1 MREFTERQYAVSRRG
16 LLRTAL
22 AGAVTAASGA
32 LLAACGGAAAPT
44 APTAPAATAAAKPTA
59 ATTSTVAASPAAA
72 SPAVSVSGAT
82 MAPVAAAT
90 SAPTITA
97 TSGGTNAA
105 TNATSVPAP
114 SPAGATGNPAS
125 VPTPDANG
133 KVPALAPGVPEAYT
147 KFPTPFKS
155 VAMIPGKGTK
165 VTALIVAYL
174 PPPPPREQNKWWQE
188 LEKRLGITFEPIIQP
203 ADGYPEKLAS
213 ITAGGNFPDLTFLY
227 FDQVPDQYKA
237 IQQGAYTDLTSYLT
251 GDNLKQY
258 PNLALFPQYLWKNSA
273 VSGKL
278 YGVPRANPQVSAQ
291 MIWRKD
297 WAEKFGNPNPKNAD
311 EFADLMTKFTKGD
324 PNGTGKQDSYAI
336 HTIQQ
341 FAFGLSFFSNMFRV
355 PNLWRKNPDGTLTA
369 YLETEEFKNTLA
381 YQKRLYD
388 LGIFHP
394 DTATGNRTQRKDYI
408 TSGKVGIIQDQFTNF
423 AGPNPNGYR
432 DTARKLQNNPKINIT
447 PLVPPGFDGGK
458 PVIDLTAGFSGI
470 PAIPAKVGKDP
481 ERVKE
486 LLRVI
491 NYLAAPFGSEE
502 WIFLN
507 YGIEGV
513 HHTVQADGSRI
524 KTDLGNVEIGDLP
537 NLSNNPPVYYYPTPG
552 DAQEAQIA
560 SRDFLA
566 FGQENPVQTVF
577 SPTNAA
583 KAGILNQMRI
593 DRVDAIVQG
602 RDPLSALDA
611 FIKDWRAAGG
621 DQSRKEYEQALK
633 NGG

>member
-1 MREFTERQYAVSRRG
+1 MRVFTERQRPLSRRG

-22 AGAVTAASGA
+22 AGATAAASGA
-32 LLAACGGAAAPT
+32 LLAACGGAAPA
-44 APTAPAATAAAKPTA
+44 APAATATTVAKPTVATGGTA
-59 ATTSTVAASPAAA
+59 AASTPAVSPAASSA
-72 SPAVSVSGAT
+72 GAT
-82 MAPVAAAT
+82 MAPAAAT
-90 SAPTITA
+90 SAPTGGA
-97 TSGGTNAA
+97 TSAA
-105 TNATSVPAP
+105 TNATSAPAP
-114 SPAGATGNPAS
+114 SSPAAPAAMGS
-125 VPTPDANG
+125 TAPVPTPDANG
-133 KVPALAPGVPEAYT
+133 KVPSLAPGVPDAYT

-155 VAMIPGKGTK
+155 VMMTPGKGSK
-165 VTALIVAYL
+165 VTALIVAYN

-203 ADGYPEKLAS
+203 ADGYPEKLSSIVAS
-213 ITAGGNFPDLTFLY
+213 GSLPDLTFLY
-227 FDQVPDQYKA
+227 FEQVPDQYKA
-237 IQQGAYTDLTSYLT
+237 IQQGAYTDLTSELS
-251 GDNLKQY
+251 GASLKQY
-258 PNLALFPQYLWKNSA
+258 PNLALFPDYLWKNAA

-278 YGVPRANPQVSAQ
+278 YGAPRSLLLTGAQ
-291 MIWRKD
+291 MMWRKD

-369 YLETEEFKNTLA
+369 YLETPEFKNTLA

-408 TSGKVGIIQDQFTNF
+408 TSGKVGMVEDALTSW

-432 DTARKLQNNPKINIT
+432 DTARKLNNNPKINVTTI
-447 PLVPPGFDGGK
+447 VPPGFDGGK
-458 PVIDLTAGFSGI
+458 ATVDLGTGFTGI
-470 PAIPAKVGKDP
+470 AAIPAKVGKDK

-486 LLRVI
+486 LMRVI
-491 NYLAAPFGSEE
+491 DYFAAPFGSEE
-502 WIFLN
+502 WVFLN
-507 YGIEGV
+507 YGLEGI
-513 HHTVQADGSRI
+513 HHMKQPDGSLL
-524 KTDLGNVEIGDLP
+524 KTDLGVQEIGDLN
-537 NLSNNPPVYYYPTPG
+537 NLCGPLTTYWWPVPG

-560 SRDFLA
+560 VRDILA
-566 FGQENPVQTVF
+566 LGQENPVQSIF

-593 DRVDAIVQG
+593 DRVGNIVTG
-602 RDPLSALDA
+602 RDPLSALDT

-621 DQSRKEYEQALK
+621 DAARKEYEQGLK

>member
-1 MREFTERQYAVSRRG
+1 MHIFTRQRAPLGRREI
-16 LLRTAL
+16 LRFAL
-22 AGAVTAASGA
+22 AGAATAAGGA
-32 LLAACGGAAAPT
+32 VLAACGSDAVPT
-44 APTAPAATAAAKPTA
+44 ATVVATTAAKPTTSAGATTVSSA
-59 ATTSTVAASPAAA
+59 ATP
-72 SPAVSVSGAT
+72 
-82 MAPVAAAT
+82 
-90 SAPTITA
+90 
-97 TSGGTNAA
+97 A
-105 TNATSVPAP
+105 TNATTSATM
-114 SPAGATGNPAS
+114 SGTMSATGTTGATGAAATTGS
-125 VPTPDANG
+125 GATVALPTPDATG
-133 KVPALAPGVPEAYT
+133 KIAALAPGVPEAYT
-147 KFPTPFKS
+147 KFPAPFKS
-155 VAMIPGKGTK
+155 VTMIPGKGTK

-174 PPPPPREQNKWWQE
+174 PPPPARDQNKWWQE
-188 LEKRLGITFEPIIQP
+188 FEKRLGITFEPIMQP

-227 FDQVPDQYKA
+227 FDQVPDQYKV

-251 GDNLKQY
+251 GENLKQF
-258 PNLALFPQYLWKNSA
+258 PNLALFPQYLWKNVA
-273 VSGKL
+273 LSGKI
-278 YGVPRANPQVSAQ
+278 YGVPRPNPQVSAQ

-311 EFADLMTKFTKGD
+311 EFYDLMVKFTKGD
-324 PNGTGKQDSYAI
+324 PNGTGKQDSFAI
-336 HTIQQ
+336 HTIAQ

-355 PNLWRKNPDGTLTA
+355 PNLWRKNPDGKLTA

-381 YQKRLYD
+381 FQKRLYD
-388 LGIFHP
+388 AGIFHP

-423 AGPNPNGYR
+423 AGANPNGYR
-432 DTARKLQNNPKINIT
+432 DTARKLQNNPKINIS

-458 PVIDLTAGFSGI
+458 ATVDLTAGFSGI

-513 HHTVQADGSRI
+513 HHTVQADGIRV

-537 NLSNNPPVYYYPTPG
+537 NLSNNAPVYYYPLPG
-552 DAQEAQIA
+552 DAQEAQVA

-566 FGQENPVQTVF
+566 LGQENPAQTLF

-583 KAGILNQMRI
+583 KAGVLNQMRI

-602 RDPLSALDA
+602 RDPLSALDG

-621 DQSRKEYEQALK
+621 DQVRTEFEQALK
-633 NGG
+633 NG

>member
-1 MREFTERQYAVSRRG
+1 MRVVTERQYAMSRRG
-16 LLRTAL
+16 LLRTTL
-22 AGAVTAASGA
+22 AGAATAASGA

-44 APTAPAATAAAKPTA
+44 APAATPTAAKPTM
-59 ATTSTVAASPAAA
+59 ATTGVAAASPAATAPAA
-72 SPAVSVSGAT
+72 SGISVT
-82 MAPVAAAT
+82 TAPAAAVT
-90 SAPTITA
+90 SAPTSGA
-97 TSGGTNAA
+97 TTAA
-105 TNATSVPAP
+105 TNVSAVPAS
-114 SPAGATGNPAS
+114 SPAGATGNTAS

-147 KFPTPFKS
+147 KFPAPFKS

-188 LEKRLGITFEPIIQP
+188 MEKRLGITFEPIIQP

-213 ITAGGNFPDLTFLY
+213 ITAGGNLPDLTFLY
-227 FDQVPDQYKA
+227 FEQVPDQYKL

-258 PNLALFPQYLWKNSA
+258 PNLALFPDYLWKNSA

-278 YGVPRANPQVSAQ
+278 YGVPRPGPQIGGQ

-297 WAEKFGNPNPKNAD
+297 WAEKFGSPNPKNAD

-324 PNGTGKQDSYAI
+324 PNGTGKQDSYSI
-336 HTIQQ
+336 HTIAQ

-369 YLETEEFKNTLA
+369 YLETPEFKNTLA

-408 TSGKVGIIQDQFTNF
+408 TSGKVGIIQDAFTNF
-423 AGPNPNGYR
+423 AGPNPGGYR

-458 PVIDLTAGFSGI
+458 ATIDLTAGFSGI

-486 LLRVI
+486 LLRVV

-513 HHTVQADGSRI
+513 HHTVQPDGSRL

-537 NLSNNPPVYYYPTPG
+537 NLSNNAPAYYYPIPG

-560 SRDFLA
+560 SRDYLA
-566 FGQENPVQTVF
+566 LGQENPVLTVF
-577 SPTNAA
+577 SPTNAS

>member
-1 MREFTERQYAVSRRG
+1 MRELTEQQYAVSRRG

-32 LLAACGGAAAPT
+32 VLAACGGAAAPT
-44 APTAPAATAAAKPTA
+44 APAAAATAVKPPAATTGSVATGPATSGAS
-59 ATTSTVAASPAAA
+59 ATTAPTIATM
-72 SPAVSVSGAT
+72 SGAT
-82 MAPVAAAT
+82 
-90 SAPTITA
+90 
-97 TSGGTNAA
+97 NAV
-105 TNATSVPAP
+105 SVPAP
-114 SPAGATGNPAS
+114 SPVAS
-125 VPTPDANG
+125 VTTSNASMSASAPTPDANG
-133 KVPALAPGVPEAYT
+133 KVPSLAPNVPEAYT
-147 KFPTPFKS
+147 KFPAPFKS
-155 VAMIPGKGTK
+155 VAMVPGKGSK

-188 LEKRLGITFEPIIQP
+188 MEKRLGITFEPIIQP

-227 FDQVPDQYKA
+227 FDQVPDQYKV

-258 PNLALFPQYLWKNSA
+258 PNLALFPPYLWKNSA

-278 YGVPRANPQVSAQ
+278 YGVPRANPLVSAQ

-336 HTIQQ
+336 HTIAQ

-355 PNLWRKNPDGTLTA
+355 PTMWRKNPDGTLTA

-458 PVIDLTAGFSGI
+458 AVIDLTAGFSGI

-486 LLRVI
+486 LLRVV

-513 HHTVQADGSRI
+513 HHTVQADGTRI

-537 NLSNNPPVYYYPTPG
+537 NLSNNPTRLLLPHSRGRAGGANCLARFPRPRPG
-552 DAQEAQIA
+552 KPRANA
-560 SRDFLA
+560 
-566 FGQENPVQTVF
+566 VF
-577 SPTNAA
+577 AHDAA
-583 KAGILNQMRI
+583 KAGVLNQMRI
-593 DRVDAIVQG
+593 GPRRRDRTGARPTLRARCVYQG
-602 RDPLSALDA
+602 LARG
-611 FIKDWRAAGG
+611 R
-621 DQSRKEYEQALK
+621 R
-633 NGG
+633 

>member
-1 MREFTERQYAVSRRG
+1 MRVFTERQYAISRRG
-16 LLRTAL
+16 LLRTTL
-22 AGAVTAASGA
+22 AGAATAASGA
-32 LLAACGGAAAPT
+32 LLAACGSTAAPAAPT
-44 APTAPAATAAAKPTA
+44 VAATVARPTVSASGTAAATPAASASSMTMAATAPSTPVGS
-59 ATTSTVAASPAAA
+59 TS
-72 SPAVSVSGAT
+72 
-82 MAPVAAAT
+82 
-90 SAPTITA
+90 
-97 TSGGTNAA
+97 
-105 TNATSVPAP
+105 AP
-114 SPAGATGNPAS
+114 SPATSGAIPM
-125 VPTPDANG
+125 PDANG
-133 KVPALAPGVPEAYT
+133 KVPSLAPNVPEAYT
-147 KFPTPFKS
+147 KFPAPFKS
-155 VAMIPGKGTK
+155 VPMIPGKGTK

-174 PPPPPREQNKWWQE
+174 PPPPARDQNKWWQE
-188 LEKRLGITFEPIIQP
+188 FEKRLGITFEPIIQP

-227 FDQVPDQYKA
+227 FDQVPDQYKV

-258 PNLALFPQYLWKNSA
+258 PNLALFPPYLWKNSA

-278 YGVPRANPQVSAQ
+278 YGVPRANPLVSAQ

-336 HTIQQ
+336 HTIAQ

-355 PNLWRKNPDGTLTA
+355 PTMWRKNPDGTLTA

-408 TSGKVGIIQDQFTNF
+408 TGGKVGIIQDQFTNF
-423 AGPNPNGYR
+423 AGPNPGGYR

-458 PVIDLTAGFSGI
+458 SVIDLTAGFSGI

-486 LLRVI
+486 LLRVV

-513 HHTVQADGSRI
+513 HHTVQADGTRI

-566 FGQENPVQTVF
+566 LGQENPVQTVF

-583 KAGILNQMRI
+583 KAGVLNQMRI

-602 RDPLSALDA
+602 RDPLSALDT

-621 DQSRKEYEQALK
+621 DASRKEYEQALK